1 MEFEIKKPIITD
13 IENKIEER
21 NKGFLNFF
29 IVKNVP
35 DAAMPN
41 KAIETTIKAK

>member
-1 MEFEIKKPIITD
+1 MFVIKKPIITD
-13 IENKIEER
+13 KENKIEER
-21 NKGFLNFF
+21 NKGFFSFF

-35 DAAMPN
+35 EAAMPN